1 MKFTIYGKNMHV
13 SEGLKDILKKKFQ
26 KFDRY
31 FDKETEIYATFSKD
45 KNGQMLEVT
54 IPLGKTILRA
64 EEWSD
69 DMKSSIEAV
78 VDKLEGQLRKYK
90 TKLQKRYANEAP
102 KLIFDAFEDEEDA
115 ESVDVPKVVELKNL
129 PLNPCRWT
137 KRRCR
142 WICSN
147 TTSLSFSMRKPMTS
161 TWCTAVMT
169 VTSVSLNRRF
179 NVR

>member
-1 MKFTIYGKNMHV
+1 MKFTLYGKNMHV

-115 ESVDVPKVVELKNL
+115 ESVDVPKVV
-129 PLNPCRWT
+129 RT
-137 KRRCR
+137 KKFA
-142 WICSN
+142 I
-147 TTSLSFSMRKPMTS
+147 KPM
-161 TWCTAVMT
+161 
-169 VTSVSLNRRF
+169 SVDEATMQMDLLEHDFFVFLNAETDDVNVVYRRHDGNF
-179 NVR
+179 GLIEPTL